1 MIITILTLF
10 PEIFPP
16 IFSTS
21 IIGRAQKKGLIDFKF
36 VNMRDYGIGSYRIV
50 DDKPYG
56 GGVGMLLRT
65 DVVDRAIKAIRGR
78 ADTEKTVLLDPQGK
92 TFNQRKAKSFS
103 GLDHLILICGHYEGF
118 DYRIH
123 NFVDESISIGN
134 YILTGGE
141 IPAMVVC
148 DSIIR
153 LLPGVLTNPEAVL
166 KESFTRPN
174 LLESPQYTRPRI
186 YKGLKV
192 PKVLLSGN
200 HQSIINWR
208 KNQQKLKMYNN
219 D

>member
-1 MIITILTLF
+1 MF
-10 PEIFPP
+10 PELFPP

-21 IIGRAQKKGLIDFKF
+21 IIGRAQKKGLVEFKIIDMRKF
-36 VNMRDYGIGSYRIV
+36 GLGSHQTV

-56 GGVGMLLRT
+56 GGVGMLLRV
-65 DVVDRAIKAIRGR
+65 DVVEKALKAVRSRAKNER
-78 ADTEKTVLLDPQGK
+78 TVLLNPAGK
-92 TFNQRKAKSFS
+92 TFNQRKVRTFS

-153 LLPGVLTNPEAVL
+153 LLPGVLTNPEAVVR
-166 KESFTRPN
+166 ESFTRPN
-174 LLESPQYTRPRI
+174 LLESPQYTRPRV

-208 KNQQKLKMYNN
+208 KNHQKIKVYNN